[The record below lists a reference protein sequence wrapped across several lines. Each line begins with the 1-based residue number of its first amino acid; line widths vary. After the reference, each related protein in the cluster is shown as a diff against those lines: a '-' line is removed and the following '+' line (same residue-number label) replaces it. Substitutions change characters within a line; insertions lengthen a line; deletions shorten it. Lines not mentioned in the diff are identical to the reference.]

1 MEDFY
6 FTLEATPEQVQQVL
20 KESGN
25 DGSAGLNEY
34 AIIAQIDGVDK
45 PTFQLS
51 AVGGPDSKEVQVERP
66 DKFHVTGRCVSLLNL
81 SAGNR

>member
-6 FTLEATPEQVQQVL
+6 FTLEASPEQVQQVL

-25 DGSAGLNEY
+25 DGSADLNEY
-34 AIIAQIDGVDK
+34 AIIAQIDGVNK

-51 AVGGPDSKEVQVERP
+51 AEGNSKEVQVDRP